1 MFNIFSCKDENIGR
15 FSLKFT
21 FKVYIKQLTI
31 FAKKLHRLHFDVFI
45 GHFEHIP
52 YHFFLMFLLPT
63 LSIYLFALK
72 NFVSII
78 FWQILQCFQVA
89 VLWDIYTQPGETPAM
104 KLFCSKIVNN

>member
-45 GHFEHIP
+45 GDFEHIP
-52 YHFFLMFLLPT
+52 YHFFNVSLANFKHILVCFEEFRFYYLLANFAMFPSCSFVGHLHPT
-63 LSIYLFALK
+63 R
-72 NFVSII
+72 
-78 FWQILQCFQVA
+78 
-89 VLWDIYTQPGETPAM
+89 
-104 KLFCSKIVNN
+104 